1 VDFVDTAD
9 SAAAGRALGIVGLFV
24 IPIVGALIGFVLG
37 VYLAERTRELGLLR
51 AVGMD
56 RGQVRAAVRYEAVMV
71 SLFGTLTGL
80 AAGIGAGVALMWA
93 LRSQGFDHLMVPATP
108 LLAVLVFGAIAGVL
122 CATIPAR
129 RASRVD
135 VLQALYAD

>member
-1 VDFVDTAD
+1 
-9 SAAAGRALGIVGLFV
+9 
-24 IPIVGALIGFVLG
+24 
-37 VYLAERTRELGLLR
+37 
-51 AVGMD
+51 MD

-71 SLFGTLTGL
+71 SLFGTITGL
-80 AAGIGAGVALMWA
+80 VAGVGAGVALMVA
-93 LRSQGFDHLMVPATP
+93 LRSQGFEHLMVPATP

>member
-1 VDFVDTAD
+1 
-9 SAAAGRALGIVGLFV
+9 
-24 IPIVGALIGFVLG
+24 
-37 VYLAERTRELGLLR
+37 
-51 AVGMD
+51 
-56 RGQVRAAVRYEAVMV
+56 
-71 SLFGTLTGL
+71 
-80 AAGIGAGVALMWA
+80 
-93 LRSQGFDHLMVPATP
+93 MVPATP